1 MNRTEWTK
9 EHIAGY
15 VLSLIKEQ
23 LQLEEDVA
31 PDDELASYGMD
42 SFASMS
48 LVVAFETN
56 FNIVFE
62 DEELLFENFATLQDM
77 VEAIYGKLQP

>member
-1 MNRTEWTK
+1 MNRTQWTR
-9 EHIAGY
+9 EQIAEY
-15 VLSLIKEQ
+15 VRQQIKEQ
-23 LQLEEDVA
+23 LELTEE
-31 PDDELASYGMD
+31 PGPEEELASYGMD

-62 DEELLFENFATLQDM
+62 DEELLFENFTTVQAM
-77 VEAIYGKLQP
+77 VDRIYGKLLS

>member
-15 VLSLIKEQ
+15 VQSQIKEQ

-42 SFASMS
+42 SFASMT

-56 FNIVFE
+56 YNIVFE
-62 DEELLFENFATLQDM
+62 DEELLFENFATLQHM
-77 VEAIYGKLQP
+77 VDSICGKLQP